1 MRYWSV
7 RVVACATE
15 RKMAYRPLENGD
27 RPSVDL
33 TEGTEARLA
42 LETLVDSAGLTN
54 IVLALARFTSDRSE
68 DLRQQD
74 PVMAECWL
82 ESSRALFRCG
92 VKVDSLWPHSAESR
106 SVRRAAT
113 AERVGAQLADTV
125 KRWLK

>member
-7 RVVACATE
+7 RVACATE
-15 RKMAYRPLENGD
+15 RKMAYRPLENGN

-42 LETLVDSAGLTN
+42 LEALVDSAGLTN
-54 IVLALARFTSDRSE
+54 IVFALARFTSDRSE

-92 VKVDSLWPHSAESR
+92 AKVDSLWPHSAEIR